1 MGVLINLL
9 ELVQLLT
16 NINPIFLGMTCLAW
30 ANCIGD
36 YISIT
41 TFAKRGR
48 ASTAVSGVFSGQLFN
63 FLIGF
68 GSSLLLQSAEGEFT
82 FSIFSFTGSTFAILS
97 DSIAVLV
104 IVSGLIYFSLVFYKV
119 IHKK

>member
-1 MGVLINLL
+1 
-9 ELVQLLT
+9 
-16 NINPIFLGMTCLAW
+16 MTFLAW

-36 YISIT
+36 FISIT

-68 GSSLLLQSAEGEFT
+68 GASLLIQSTNGEFE
-82 FSIFSFTGSTFAILS
+82 FSIFSFQGSSFEILS

-104 IVSGLIYFSLVFYKV
+104 IVSGLTYFSLVFYKV
-119 IHKK
+119 FTKK